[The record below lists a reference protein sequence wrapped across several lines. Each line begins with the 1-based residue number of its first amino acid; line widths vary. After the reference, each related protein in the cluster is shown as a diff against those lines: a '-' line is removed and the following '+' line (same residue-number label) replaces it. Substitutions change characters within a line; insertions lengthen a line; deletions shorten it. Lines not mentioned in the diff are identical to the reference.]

1 MQVELM
7 WDAYDLPACSGNL
20 LTKPSAAIPV
30 SVGAEADKDKE
41 SLQEK

>member
-20 LTKPSAAIPV
+20 LMIPSAAVPV
-30 SVGAEADKDKE
+30 SVGAEADEDKE
-41 SLQEK
+41 HLQEN